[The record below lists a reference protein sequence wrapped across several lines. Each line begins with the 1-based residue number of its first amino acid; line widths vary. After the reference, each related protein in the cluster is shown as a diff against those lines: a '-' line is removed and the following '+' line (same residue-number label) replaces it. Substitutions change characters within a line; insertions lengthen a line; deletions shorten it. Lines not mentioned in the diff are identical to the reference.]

1 MKPIIFSGL
10 EYCLNDK
17 RASCELAH
25 DALYEIGARSIPLVI
40 SSSKSLKELIDLVQE
55 FPVTPYLIGENG
67 ASFAVPMDSKL
78 NKHFSW
84 NQTKGAYNV
93 SFNPDS
99 RSLIVN
105 VLEEARTRIGDC
117 FIEFSKVNSNH
128 SSRLAD
134 LNYIDL
140 KRALN
145 RDANEVLI
153 WQGNDYQ
160 WWQFVNFIEEKSLR
174 VQSSEF
180 FIHVMDTKLTKKT
193 AMFDLLTLF
202 QKTFPEIPWYSVGF
216 GSLEEDILMLEHF
229 DYPVVVRRPK
239 LKELRLER
247 EDYQLTHSFTSE
259 RWNES
264 LFQFL
269 NLNLQK
275 L

>member
-10 EYCLNDK
+10 EHCLNNK

-40 SSSKSLKELIDLVQE
+40 SSSKSLEELIELVQE
-55 FPVTPYLIGENG
+55 FPVIPYLIGENG
-67 ASFAVPMDSKL
+67 ASFAVPMDSML

-84 NQTKGAYNV
+84 NHTMGAYNV
-93 SFNPDS
+93 SYDPDS
-99 RSLIVN
+99 MSRILA
-105 VLEEARTRIGDC
+105 VLEEARSQIGDC
-117 FIEFSKVNSNH
+117 FIEFSKINSNH
-128 SSRLAD
+128 SNRLAD
-134 LNYIDL
+134 LNYNDL
-140 KRALN
+140 KRSLN
-145 RDANEVLI
+145 RDVNEVLI

-174 VQSSEF
+174 VQNSEF
-180 FIHVMDTKLTKKT
+180 FIQVMDPKHTKKT
-193 AMFDLLTLF
+193 AMFAFLNLF

-216 GSLEEDILMLEHF
+216 GSLEEDVSMLEHV

-239 LKELRLER
+239 LKELWLER
-247 EDYQLTHSFTSE
+247 QDYQLTHLFTSE
-259 RWNES
+259 GWNES

>member
-10 EYCLNDK
+10 EHCLNNK

-25 DALYEIGARSIPLVI
+25 DALYEISARGIPLVI
-40 SSSKSLKELIDLVQE
+40 SSSKSLEELINLVQE
-55 FPVTPYLIGENG
+55 LPVIPYLIGENG

-93 SFNPDS
+93 SYDPHS
-99 RSLIVN
+99 KSLILN
-105 VLEEARTRIGDC
+105 VLEEARSQIGDC
-117 FIEFSKVNSNH
+117 FTEFSKINSNH

-134 LNYIDL
+134 LNYSDL

-180 FIHVMDTKLTKKT
+180 FIQVMDTNLRRKQLC
-193 AMFDLLTLF
+193 LL
-202 QKTFPEIPWYSVGF
+202 Y
-216 GSLEEDILMLEHF
+216 
-229 DYPVVVRRPK
+229 
-239 LKELRLER
+239 
-247 EDYQLTHSFTSE
+247 
-259 RWNES
+259 
-264 LFQFL
+264 
-269 NLNLQK
+269 
-275 L
+275 

>member
-10 EYCLNDK
+10 EHCLNNK
-17 RASCELAH
+17 RASCELAQ

-40 SSSKSLKELIDLVQE
+40 SSSKNLEELIDSVQE
-55 FPVTPYLIGENG
+55 FPVIPYLIGENG

-84 NQTKGAYNV
+84 NQTMGAYNV
-93 SFNPDS
+93 SYDPYS
-99 RSLIVN
+99 KSLILN
-105 VLEEARTRIGDC
+105 VLEEARSQIGDC
-117 FIEFSKVNSNH
+117 FTEFSKINSNH

-134 LNYIDL
+134 LNYSDL

-160 WWQFVNFIEEKSLR
+160 WWQFVNFIQEKSLR
-174 VQSSEF
+174 VQNSEF
-180 FIHVMDTKLTKKT
+180 FIQVMDAKLTKKT
-193 AMFDLLTLF
+193 AMFALLALF

-216 GSLEEDILMLEHF
+216 GSLEEDALMLEHV

-247 EDYQLTHSFTSE
+247 QDYQLTHSFTSE
-259 RWNES
+259 GWNES